1 MRHSIAL
8 CLTLLL
14 AQPSLY
20 SQTLYTP
27 RNIQEAY
34 KKGTRSPDGRPGPNY
49 WQNKGRYTIN
59 ITAAPP

>member
-1 MRHSIAL
+1 MRRSIPF
-8 CLTLLL
+8 CLALLL

-34 KKGTRSPDGRPGPNY
+34 KKGTRSLDGRPGPNY
-49 WQNKGRYTIN
+49 WQNKGRYTIAV
-59 ITAAPP
+59 TVA